1 MRKKREGTQYGGAF
15 FATVRSFVKGR
26 HFAHL
31 MSYLV
36 LGVTSLLFLSP
47 FLWSFLTSL
56 KPNPEIYSAP
66 VKILPRAVTLEHYR
80 YVVTGIPDF
89 LTYFKNSVV
98 VSALSVFLVALFS
111 SLAGYALGCFE
122 FKGARAVLFFILL
135 VLALPWGIFLIPIY
149 IMEDVFGLVNTNTGL
164 ILPYV
169 ALNLPLATIIMRG
182 TFRSIPSALEDAAR
196 IDGCNSFQAWYLV
209 MIPLARGGLAA
220 SSVFVFITVWGE
232 FMFARTLMLTTETKT
247 LAVGITE
254 LRIEGGTW
262 AYGTLSATILLSIVP
277 TLALFLC
284 LEKYFTR
291 AILEGSLKG

>member
-1 MRKKREGTQYGGAF
+1 MRKARDGAQRDGGF
-15 FATVRSFVKGR
+15 STIVRPIVKGR
-26 HFAHL
+26 HFTNS

-80 YVVTGIPDF
+80 YVFTGIPDF

-98 VSALSVFLVALFS
+98 VSVASVFLVALFS
-111 SLAGYALGCFE
+111 SLAGYALGRFE

-149 IMEDVFGLVNTNTGL
+149 IMEDVFGLVNTYTGL

-182 TFRSIPSALEDAAR
+182 TFRSIPAALEDAAC

-209 MIPLARGGLAA
+209 MMPLARGGLAA
-220 SSVFVFITVWGE
+220 STIFTFITVWGE

-262 AYGTLSATILLSIVP
+262 AYGTLSATILLSVLP
-277 TLALFLC
+277 TLVLFLF

-291 AILEGSLKG
+291 AILEGSIKG